1 MTLED
6 PAPWSGLK
14 PVPGLFAP
22 DLKAP
27 IPVPT
32 EPAGA
37 YGQVIEKL
45 LEDLPLSKGG
55 REMVC
60 HTSTI
65 FLLGAQEFLAL
76 SNSLIG
82 EDPSRTRFQENATK
96 LVRCLLVLQRQR
108 DMAYVLHQTAEIAR
122 AERGPPARELE
133 SIRRLKDF
141 MTPLEDC
148 LEKLEVHR
156 RMEAPRFAA
165 LLVHMDDLYDD
176 ASLEIQRFFAIA
188 SREIE
193 DARCLAGDF
202 LERLYSEFSRA
213 SFADHVL
220 AEHEK
225 DVEPGQGTGLLTLL
239 PELTRVLE

>member
-6 PAPWSGLK
+6 PAQWSGLK

-27 IPVPT
+27 IPVPR

-37 YGQVIEKL
+37 YRKVIEKL
-45 LEDLPLSKGG
+45 LEGLSLSKGG
-55 REMVC
+55 REIVC
-60 HTSTI
+60 HTSAI

-76 SNSLIG
+76 GNCLLEQHASRG
-82 EDPSRTRFQENATK
+82 EFQENATK
-96 LVRCLLVLQRQR
+96 LVRCLLVLHRQR
-108 DMAYVLHQTAEIAR
+108 GTAYALHQTAEIAR
-122 AERGPPARELE
+122 AERGPPSREVE

-141 MTPLEDC
+141 MTPFEDR

-225 DVEPGQGTGLLTLL
+225 DVEPGHGTGLLALL